1 MPFNF
6 TTETQF
12 LTKYKSKEG
21 RNTLGQALITD
32 KMIKK
37 DLTFEIEVRSSV
49 FIELT
54 QRGQLDSATIKVF
67 IDKGSVIDSLMV

>member
-1 MPFNF
+1 VPFNF

-21 RNTLGQALITD
+21 RNTLGQALIAD

-37 DLTFEIEVRSSV
+37 DLRFEIEV
-49 FIELT
+49 
-54 QRGQLDSATIKVF
+54 
-67 IDKGSVIDSLMV
+67 